1 MLEIQ
6 PFTSW
11 EVYQREVEENEQLI
25 WAYLQE
31 FYAELKVAYKNG
43 KKWRILG
50 CELAFEKIAQLIDAP
65 EGEEG
70 MKLLFKG
77 SIDRLD
83 AYLGEDSCL
92 YLRVVDYKTGK
103 HSKLK
108 KAVKDK
114 EQIQHVAYA
123 LAAKSYVSECKEQ
136 LQDLFDET
144 FEKVEV
150 ETAQYVFPHE
160 SGAERILDVVKD
172 KSLKL
177 ETTPLELPKEVHD
190 IAWRV
195 FMKGDYSKENPN
207 CDYCTYKRQCREKL
221 GTEL

>member
-1 MLEIQ
+1 MESCWLNPANRGNLFHRTMEAYCKEVLWQKEIGNLEPDREAFERIYQNAVQEMLEIQ

-108 KAVKDK
+108 NG
-114 EQIQHVAYA
+114 Q
-123 LAAKSYVSECKEQ
+123 
-136 LQDLFDET
+136 
-144 FEKVEV
+144 
-150 ETAQYVFPHE
+150 
-160 SGAERILDVVKD
+160 
-172 KSLKL
+172 
-177 ETTPLELPKEVHD
+177 
-190 IAWRV
+190 
-195 FMKGDYSKENPN
+195 
-207 CDYCTYKRQCREKL
+207 
-221 GTEL
+221 